1 MTTHSADQLRELL
14 ELWDRNSQGLSEAQ
28 MSALVDWDETPAATK
43 AKIERMLE
51 ARQTG
56 TRPQRLSATEE
67 AHLQRRGLG
76 PEAGGA
82 ADPSKHS
89 EPSKPSLLGRLRG
102 KRRGG

>member
-1 MTTHSADQLRELL
+1 MTTYSTDQLRELL

-28 MSALVDWDETPAATK
+28 MSALLEWDETPGSTK
-43 AKIERMLE
+43 GKIQKMVE

-67 AHLQRRGLG
+67 AYLQGRGL
-76 PEAGGA
+76 GGA
-82 ADPSKHS
+82 ADPS
-89 EPSKPSLLGRLRG
+89 EPPKPSLMRRLRG